1 MAEREYSSTG
11 SPFLARGVE
20 QQFGSDG
27 LSSEYRKGKSQAE
40 DVSINLFGQSM
51 AQTGQQMQDVISAR
65 QAALKGEDP
74 ASTLIKQSTAN
85 QIRAQRMGQGLTTG
99 QETQMRREGNLQS
112 QSALFNTQQANLNAY
127 QSLIGKIAANQQ
139 GSIYGLA
146 SLAAGQSMPTQQSSG
161 LTVICTQLRAA
172 GYLNDAIWESDQC
185 YGDWVMKNDPYTY
198 IGYRLLA
205 DPIVKLMKKSKLF
218 TWVVSIPGRCW
229 ARHMY
234 DGKNVIGAAIHFF
247 GTPICR
253 FVGLLSKINGGRY
266 A

>member
-51 AQTGQQMQDVISAR
+51 AQTGQQMQDIISKR
-65 QAALKGEDP
+65 QQALQGEDP
-74 ASTLIKQSTAN
+74 TSTLIKQSTAN
-85 QIRAQRMGQGLTTG
+85 QIRAQRMGGQGLTSG
-99 QETQMRREGNLQS
+99 QEAQMRREGDLQS
-112 QSALFNTQQANLNAY
+112 QTALYNTQMQNLNAY

-146 SLAAGQSMPTQQSSG
+146 SLAAGQNMPTQQSSG
-161 LTVICTQLRAA
+161 LSVICTELRAQ
-172 GYLNDAIWESDQC
+172 GYLSEEVWESDQC
-185 YGDWVMKNDPYTY
+185 YGDWLMKNDPYVY
-198 IGYRLLA
+198 IGYRIMA
-205 DPIVKLMKKSKLF
+205 DPIVSLMKKSKLF
-218 TWVVSIPGRCW
+218 SWIVSVPARCW
-229 ARHMY
+229 ANYIHK
-234 DGKNVIGAAIHFF
+234 GNIFGAAIHFF
-247 GTPICR
+247 GVPLCR
-253 FVGLLSKINGGRY
+253 FVGLMSNIGGPKY